1 MKEHEIRRLIQIVE
15 ESHIAELEVS
25 RWGRKVRIRKY
36 AAPPQ
41 AEPAPVSAS
50 PLGVQTPAAVPE
62 NRPET
67 SSSETGLVPI
77 VSPIVGTFYR
87 APAPNA
93 KPFIELNDMVKPGQ
107 TVCLVEAMKLMN
119 EIESEFNGRIARIL
133 VENGQPVEYNQPL
146 FLVEPM

>member
-1 MKEHEIRRLIQIVE
+1 MKEREIRRLIQIVE

-36 AAPPQ
+36 ATPSQ
-41 AEPAPVSAS
+41 AEPAPAS
-50 PLGVQTPAAVPE
+50 VLPIVVQPSGTAPASQPKTA
-62 NRPET
+62 
-67 SSSETGLVPI
+67 SSETGLVPI

-93 KPFIELNDMVKPGQ
+93 KFFVELNDIVKLGQ

-119 EIESEFNGRIARIL
+119 EIEADTAGRIAKIL

-146 FLVEPM
+146 FLIEPL